1 MKLYHYT
8 QRNNVLNM
16 YKEGIRPNSLWC
28 ESIEDCTKFI
38 ALFIHRGIIE
48 LPYDYA
54 FVSIDFSEDEIVDV
68 SDPFDEYLQTKTY
81 LCSNRID
88 KKRMPPLNEI
98 PAYIKRNDPVGELL
112 VQNRLQQIH
121 NSLNLKF

>member
-16 YKEGIRPNSLWC
+16 YKEGIRPNSFWC
-28 ESIEDCTKFI
+28 ESIEDCTKHI
-38 ALFIHRGIIE
+38 ALFIHNGIIE

-54 FVSIDFSEDEIVDV
+54 FVGIDFNEDEVIDA
-68 SDPFDEYLQTKTY
+68 SDPFDDYLQTKTY
-81 LCSNRID
+81 LCLERID

-98 PAYIKRNDPVGELL
+98 PAYIQKTDPMEDAI
-112 VQNRLQQIH
+112 QRKLQQIYD
-121 NSLNLKF
+121 SLHVTC